1 MGTST
6 EEQRSEQMTKQ
17 YSLSGYRL
25 LYTLFVLVH
34 PCRSTGL
41 VDVCVSELRRQ
52 ERLFMGISWKP
63 FSDSQPRN
71 AAVSNHAVNGDVTGR
86 GIWQS
91 ITG

>member
-1 MGTST
+1 M
-6 EEQRSEQMTKQ
+6 
-17 YSLSGYRL
+17 
-25 LYTLFVLVH
+25 FVLVC

-52 ERLFMGISWKP
+52 ERLFMGMGWKP
-63 FSDSQPRN
+63 FCDVQPRN

-86 GIWQS
+86 GIYQP